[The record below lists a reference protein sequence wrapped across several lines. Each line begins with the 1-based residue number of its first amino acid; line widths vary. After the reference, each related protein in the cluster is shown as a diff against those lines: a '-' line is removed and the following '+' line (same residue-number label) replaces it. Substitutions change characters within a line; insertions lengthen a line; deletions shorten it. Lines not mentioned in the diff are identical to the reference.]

1 MSTKVVLFVELYKFY
16 ENYLHIEPLYLL
28 ALCAEILL
36 ISFGSL
42 HSPYVLRNKL
52 PPRQNKLATKNSHC
66 SLRLPLFFL
75 SPLAHEARGDP
86 D

>member
-1 MSTKVVLFVELYKFY
+1 MIESFMSTKVVLFVELYKFY
-16 ENYLHIEPLYLL
+16 ENYLHVAPLYLL

-52 PPRQNKLATKNSHC
+52 PPLCILGNIPKRN
-66 SLRLPLFFL
+66 R
-75 SPLAHEARGDP
+75 
-86 D
+86 